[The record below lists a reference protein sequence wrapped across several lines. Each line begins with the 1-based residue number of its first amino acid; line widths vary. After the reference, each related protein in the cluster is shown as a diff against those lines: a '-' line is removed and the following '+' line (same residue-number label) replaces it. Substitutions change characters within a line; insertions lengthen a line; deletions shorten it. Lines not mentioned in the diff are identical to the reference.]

1 MDIYSVGVYS
11 TFIYNYQ
18 HLEATKMSASTWV
31 DA

>member
-11 TFIYNYQ
+11 TFIYQ
-18 HLEATKMSASTWV
+18 HLEATKMSASTRV